1 MIFNIIIPTYNA
13 GTLWQK
19 WISSYQS
26 QNQKAAKV
34 VVIDSSSTD
43 NTTKLAQ
50 QAGFFVHQIAKS
62 DFNHGGTRNL
72 AMQFIEQNTEIV
84 VFMTQD
90 AILADKNAL
99 ENLLKP
105 FEDPQVAAVCG
116 RQLPHKDANPLAAHA
131 RLFNYPN
138 LTQIKT
144 FADKEKLGIKTAF
157 MSNSFAAY
165 RRSVFEELGGFP
177 NNTILAED
185 MFLSAK
191 MLLAGYKVAYCAE
204 ARVHHSHNYSLKQEF
219 QRYFDTGV
227 FQASEPWIQQQ
238 FGNAGAEGKK
248 FVLSEIKYL
257 LKNAPLWLPKS
268 ILATFA
274 KYIGFKLGLNWKK
287 LPRTLCK
294 NFSMYKA
301 YWYQQDKE

>member
-1 MIFNIIIPTYNA
+1 MNFTLCIPTYNA
-13 GTLWQK
+13 GKLWQD
-19 WISSYQS
+19 WICCYQ
-26 QNQKAAKV
+26 QQEIKANKV
-34 VVIDSSSTD
+34 VVVDSSSSDQTVP
-43 NTTKLAQ
+43 LAQ

-72 AMQFIEQNTEIV
+72 AMQFIEPNTEIV

-177 NNTILAED
+177 SYTILAED
-185 MFLSAK
+185 MWLTAK
-191 MLLAGYKVAYCAE
+191 IILAGYKVVYCAE
-204 ARVHHSHNYSLKQEF
+204 AEVHHSHNYTLKQEF

-227 FQASEPWIQQQ
+227 FQSCEPWIQKT
-238 FGNAGAEGKK
+238 FGAVGGEGKR
-248 FVLSEIKYL
+248 FVLSELAFL
-257 LKNAPLWLPKS
+257 LRTAPFWIPKS
-268 ILATFA
+268 LLSTLC
-274 KYIGFKLGLNWKK
+274 KYIGFKLGLYWRK
-287 LPRTLCK
+287 LPLRLCK
-294 NFSMYKA
+294 MCSMHKV
-301 YWYQQDKE
+301 YWDKREK

>member
-227 FQASEPWIQQQ
+227 FQACEPWIQQQ

-287 LPRTLCK
+287 LPRVLCK
-294 NFSMYKA
+294 KFSMHKA